1 MSELLHISTTMFFK
15 FALMVV
21 YNLIQLGI
29 VSRHNRTTRTNVSS
43 FFIIAVV
50 VFFLSYV
57 LSTFEMQIGLAIG
70 MFAIFGII
78 RYRTE
83 TLRPQEMT
91 YLFASL
97 GIAVINALSSE
108 AISFA
113 ELILINAT
121 VLACIYILEKFLL
134 DKPEEEPKPTTKKV
148 TVVVATKDLTKD
160 YVDNRVKEL
169 AETLGVTVVKF
180 HISKVDHAEG
190 TAQILSL
197 IHISEPTRPY

>member
-121 VLACIYILEKFLL
+121 VLACIYVLEKFML
-134 DKPEEEPKPTTKKV
+134 DKPEEEKITTKKV
-148 TVVVATKDLTKD
+148 TVVVSTKDLTKE
-160 YVDNRVKEL
+160 YVENRVQEL
-169 AETLGVTVVKF
+169 AETIGVTVVKF

-190 TAQILSL
+190 TAQINVVY
-197 IHISEPTRPY
+197 EV

>member
-21 YNLIQLGI
+21 YNLVQLGI

-97 GIAVINALSSE
+97 
-108 AISFA
+108 
-113 ELILINAT
+113 
-121 VLACIYILEKFLL
+121 
-134 DKPEEEPKPTTKKV
+134 
-148 TVVVATKDLTKD
+148 
-160 YVDNRVKEL
+160 
-169 AETLGVTVVKF
+169 
-180 HISKVDHAEG
+180 
-190 TAQILSL
+190 
-197 IHISEPTRPY
+197 

>member
-21 YNLIQLGI
+21 YNLVQLGI
-29 VSRHNRTTRTNVSS
+29 VSRHNKTTRTNVSS

-148 TVVVATKDLTKD
+148 TVVVATKDLTKE
-160 YVDNRVKEL
+160 YVNNRVKEL
-169 AETLGVTVVKF
+169 AENLGVTIVKF

-190 TAQILSL
+190 TAQINVVYE
-197 IHISEPTRPY
+197 I

>member
-21 YNLIQLGI
+21 YNLVQLGI

-134 DKPEEEPKPTTKKV
+134 DKPEEEPKPATKKV
-148 TVVVATKDLTKD
+148 TVVVATKDLTKE
-160 YVDNRVKEL
+160 YVNNRVKEL
-169 AETLGVTVVKF
+169 AENLGVTIVKF

-190 TAQILSL
+190 TAQINVVYE
-197 IHISEPTRPY
+197 I

>member
-121 VLACIYILEKFLL
+121 VLACVYILEKFLL

-190 TAQILSL
+190 TAQINV
-197 IHISEPTRPY
+197 IYEI

>member
-1 MSELLHISTTMFFK
+1 MFLK

-21 YNLIQLGI
+21 YNLVQLAI

-97 GIAVINALSSE
+97 GIAVINALSSDT
-108 AISFA
+108 ITMT
-113 ELILINAT
+113 ELVLINAT
-121 VLACIYILEKFLL
+121 VLACIYILERFLL
-134 DKPEEEPKPTTKKV
+134 EKSSETKVSTKKV
-148 TVVVATKDLTKD
+148 SLVVPSEKLSEAVVND
-160 YVDNRVKEL
+160 RVNEF
-169 AETLGVTVVKF
+169 AENMAVTVVRY

-190 TAQILSL
+190 KAQI
-197 IHISEPTRPY
+197 IVIYEV

>member
-21 YNLIQLGI
+21 YNLVQLGI

-78 RYRTE
+78 RYRTD

-113 ELILINAT
+113 ELILINTT

-148 TVVVATKDLTKD
+148 TVVVATKDLTKE
-160 YVDNRVKEL
+160 YVNNRVKEL
-169 AETLGVTVVKF
+169 AENLGVTIVKF

-190 TAQILSL
+190 TAQINVVYE
-197 IHISEPTRPY
+197 I

>member
-21 YNLIQLGI
+21 YNLVQLGI

-113 ELILINAT
+113 ELILINTT

-148 TVVVATKDLTKD
+148 TVVVATKDLTKE
-160 YVDNRVKEL
+160 YVNNRVKEL
-169 AETLGVTVVKF
+169 AENLGVTIVKF

-190 TAQILSL
+190 TAQINV
-197 IHISEPTRPY
+197 IYEI

>member
-21 YNLIQLGI
+21 YNLVQMGI

-160 YVDNRVKEL
+160 YVDKRVKEL

-190 TAQILSL
+190 TAQINV
-197 IHISEPTRPY
+197 IYEI

>member
-1 MSELLHISTTMFFK
+1 MSQLLHISTTMFFK

-21 YNLIQLGI
+21 YNLVQLGI

-160 YVDNRVKEL
+160 YVDKRVKEL

-190 TAQILSL
+190 TAQINV
-197 IHISEPTRPY
+197 IYEI

>member
-1 MSELLHISTTMFFK
+1 MSEIIYISSTMFLK

-21 YNLIQLGI
+21 YNLVQLAI

-97 GIAVINALSSE
+97 GVAVINALSSE
-108 AISFA
+108 SISLV
-113 ELILINAT
+113 ELVLINAT

-134 DKPEEEPKPTTKKV
+134 EKSGETKVSTKKV
-148 TVVVATKDLTKD
+148 SLVVPSEKLSEAV
-160 YVDNRVKEL
+160 VNERVNEF
-169 AETLGVTVVKF
+169 AQNMSVTVVRY

-190 TAQILSL
+190 KAQI
-197 IHISEPTRPY
+197 IVVYEV

>member
-1 MSELLHISTTMFFK
+1 MSEILYISSTMFLK

-21 YNLIQLGI
+21 YNLVQLAI

-43 FFIIAVV
+43 YFIIAVV

-108 AISFA
+108 TISLV
-113 ELILINAT
+113 ELVLINAT

-134 DKPEEEPKPTTKKV
+134 EKPSETKVSTKKV
-148 TVVVATKDLTKD
+148 SLVVPSEKLSEAVVND
-160 YVDNRVKEL
+160 RVNEF
-169 AETLGVTVVKF
+169 AENMAVTVVRY

-190 TAQILSL
+190 KAQI
-197 IHISEPTRPY
+197 IVVYEV

>member
-21 YNLIQLGI
+21 YNLVQLGI

-148 TVVVATKDLTKD
+148 TVVVATKDLTKE

-190 TAQILSL
+190 TAQINV
-197 IHISEPTRPY
+197 IYEI

>member
-169 AETLGVTVVKF
+169 AENLGVTVVKF

-190 TAQILSL
+190 TAQINV
-197 IHISEPTRPY
+197 IYEI

>member
-1 MSELLHISTTMFFK
+1 MTDFINISSGLFIK

-21 YNLIQLGI
+21 YNLIQMRI
-29 VSRHNRTTRTNVSS
+29 VSVHNRTTRTNVSS

-70 MFAIFGII
+70 MFAIFGIV

-83 TLRPQEMT
+83 PLRPQEMT

-97 GIAVINALSSE
+97 GVAVINALSSDE
-108 AISFA
+108 ISLT

-121 VLACIYILEKFLL
+121 VLACVYILEKFLL
-134 DKPEEEPKPTTKKV
+134 DKTSETKRTTKKV
-148 TVVVATKDLTKD
+148 TLVVPSQSLTQK
-160 YVDNRVKEL
+160 YVEERVEEL
-169 AETLGVTVVKF
+169 SQNMEVTIVKY
-180 HISKVDHAEG
+180 HISKIDHSEG
-190 TAQILSL
+190 TAQINVVY
-197 IHISEPTRPY
+197 EV

>member
-15 FALMVV
+15 VALMVV
-21 YNLIQLGI
+21 YNLVQLGI

-190 TAQILSL
+190 TAQINV
-197 IHISEPTRPY
+197 IYEI

>member
-190 TAQILSL
+190 TAQINV
-197 IHISEPTRPY
+197 IYEI

>member
-1 MSELLHISTTMFFK
+1 MSVLLDITTTMFFK
-15 FALMVV
+15 FALMVA
-21 YNLIQLGI
+21 YNLIQLAI

-121 VLACIYILEKFLL
+121 VLACIYILEKFFL

-160 YVDNRVKEL
+160 YVDNRVNEL

-180 HISKVDHAEG
+180 HISKVDHSER
-190 TAQILSL
+190 TAQINVTYE
-197 IHISEPTRPY
+197 I

>member
-15 FALMVV
+15 LALMVV

-180 HISKVDHAEG
+180 HISKVDHSEG
-190 TAQILSL
+190 TAQINV
-197 IHISEPTRPY
+197 IYEI

>member
-1 MSELLHISTTMFFK
+1 MSELLHISATMFFK

-21 YNLIQLGI
+21 YNLVQLGI
-29 VSRHNRTTRTNVSS
+29 VSRHNKTTRTNVSS

-160 YVDNRVKEL
+160 YVDKRVKEL

-190 TAQILSL
+190 TAQINV
-197 IHISEPTRPY
+197 IYEI

>member
-1 MSELLHISTTMFFK
+1 MSELTYISSTMFFK

-21 YNLIQLGI
+21 YNLIQLVI

-108 AISFA
+108 TIGFS
-113 ELILINAT
+113 ELILINGI
-121 VLACIYILEKFLL
+121 VLACIYVLEKFLL
-134 DKPEEEPKPTTKKV
+134 NRREETGPTTKKV
-148 TVVVATKDLTKD
+148 TVVIATKDLTKN
-160 YVDNRVKEL
+160 YVDKRVKEL
-169 AETLGVTVVKF
+169 AETLGVNVIKF
-180 HISKVDHAEG
+180 HISKVDHSEG
-190 TAQILSL
+190 TAQINVTYE
-197 IHISEPTRPY
+197 I

>member
-148 TVVVATKDLTKD
+148 TVVVATKDLTKY

-190 TAQILSL
+190 TAQINV
-197 IHISEPTRPY
+197 IYEI

>member
-21 YNLIQLGI
+21 YNLVQQGI

-190 TAQILSL
+190 TAQINV
-197 IHISEPTRPY
+197 IYEI

>member
-21 YNLIQLGI
+21 YNLVQLGI

-148 TVVVATKDLTKD
+148 TVVVATKDLTKY
-160 YVDNRVKEL
+160 YVDKRVKEL

-190 TAQILSL
+190 TAQINV
-197 IHISEPTRPY
+197 IYEI

>member
-113 ELILINAT
+113 QLILINTT

-169 AETLGVTVVKF
+169 AETLGVIVVKF

-190 TAQILSL
+190 TAQINV
-197 IHISEPTRPY
+197 IYEI

>member
-15 FALMVV
+15 FTLMVV
-21 YNLIQLGI
+21 YNLEQLWI

-113 ELILINAT
+113 ELILINTT

-169 AETLGVTVVKF
+169 AENLGVTIVKF

-190 TAQILSL
+190 TAQINVVYE
-197 IHISEPTRPY
+197 I

>member
-1 MSELLHISTTMFFK
+1 MFFK

-21 YNLIQLGI
+21 YNLVQLGI

-97 GIAVINALSSE
+97 GIAVINALSSD
-108 AISFA
+108 AISFT

-121 VLACIYILEKFLL
+121 VLACIYVLEKFML
-134 DKPEEEPKPTTKKV
+134 DKPEEEKITTKKV
-148 TVVVATKDLTKD
+148 TVVVSTKDLTKE
-160 YVDNRVKEL
+160 YVENRVQEL
-169 AETLGVTVVKF
+169 AETIGVTVVKS

-190 TAQILSL
+190 TAQINVVY
-197 IHISEPTRPY
+197 EV

>member
-21 YNLIQLGI
+21 YNLVQLGI

-160 YVDNRVKEL
+160 YVDKRVKEL

-190 TAQILSL
+190 TAQINV
-197 IHISEPTRPY
+197 IYEI

>member
-21 YNLIQLGI
+21 YNLVQLGI
-29 VSRHNRTTRTNVSS
+29 VSRHNKTTRTNVSS

-113 ELILINAT
+113 ELILINTT

-134 DKPEEEPKPTTKKV
+134 DTPEEEPKPTTKKV
-148 TVVVATKDLTKD
+148 TVVVATKDLTKE
-160 YVDNRVKEL
+160 YVNNRVKEL
-169 AETLGVTVVKF
+169 AENLGVTIVKF

-190 TAQILSL
+190 TAQINVVYE
-197 IHISEPTRPY
+197 I

>member
-21 YNLIQLGI
+21 YNLVQLGI

-148 TVVVATKDLTKD
+148 NVVVATKDLTKD

-190 TAQILSL
+190 TAQINV
-197 IHISEPTRPY
+197 IYEI

>member
-15 FALMVV
+15 FALMGV
-21 YNLIQLGI
+21 YNLVQLGF

-43 FFIIAVV
+43 FVIIAVV

-113 ELILINAT
+113 ELILINTT

-148 TVVVATKDLTKD
+148 TVVVATKDLTKE
-160 YVDNRVKEL
+160 YVNNRVKEL
-169 AETLGVTVVKF
+169 AENLGVTIVKF

-190 TAQILSL
+190 TAQINVVYE
-197 IHISEPTRPY
+197 I

>member
-1 MSELLHISTTMFFK
+1 MSEIIYISSTMFFK

-21 YNLIQLGI
+21 YNLVQLGI

-97 GIAVINALSSE
+97 GIAVINALSSD
-108 AISFA
+108 AISFTD
-113 ELILINAT
+113 LILINVT
-121 VLACIYILEKFLL
+121 VFACICVIKIFML
-134 DKPEEEPKPTTKKV
+134 DNPEEEKITTKKV
-148 TVVVATKDLTKD
+148 TVVVSTKDLTKE
-160 YVDNRVKEL
+160 YVENRVQEL
-169 AETLGVTVVKF
+169 AETIGVTVVKF

-190 TAQILSL
+190 TAQINVVY
-197 IHISEPTRPY
+197 EV